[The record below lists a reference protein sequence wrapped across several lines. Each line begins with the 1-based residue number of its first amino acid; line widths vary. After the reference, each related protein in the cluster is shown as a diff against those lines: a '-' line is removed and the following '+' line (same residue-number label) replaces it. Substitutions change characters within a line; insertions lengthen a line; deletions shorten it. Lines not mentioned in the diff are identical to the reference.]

1 MRQFSGVT
9 YLVVYASQIPIHQ
22 RTSIGS
28 SAIFIENVL
37 QMIGGLLG
45 ILFVSYFSRYY
56 MVTISTIVLMVLS
69 LALGVS
75 SLLE

>member
-1 MRQFSGVT
+1 VT